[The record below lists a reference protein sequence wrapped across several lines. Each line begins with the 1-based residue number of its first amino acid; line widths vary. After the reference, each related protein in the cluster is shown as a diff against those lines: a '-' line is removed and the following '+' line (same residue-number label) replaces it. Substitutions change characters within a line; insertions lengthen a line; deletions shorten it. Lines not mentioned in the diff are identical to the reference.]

1 MLRVIVNYGMIHC
14 CFVRILLLKLTV
26 IHSYKINGLL
36 GGGGLVGDMEGVRR
50 ITILYFCKEV
60 AI

>member
-1 MLRVIVNYGMIHC
+1 MVLRVIVKCGLTHC
-14 CFVRILLLKLTV
+14 CFVRGLLLKLTV
-26 IHSYKINGLL
+26 LHSHKISGLL

-50 ITILYFCKEV
+50 MIVCKEV

>member
-1 MLRVIVNYGMIHC
+1 MMLRVIVNCGLTHC
-14 CFVRILLLKLTV
+14 CFVRVLLLKLTV
-26 IHSYKINGLL
+26 LCCHKISGLL

-50 ITILYFCKEV
+50 MIVCKEV